1 MIIIIIMIKSM
12 AEADFMLCIT
22 YCKQSGNLEGN
33 RLTNYCVAGSINT
46 AFALFLKT
54 LENRCY
60 LYRDRDIKN
69 QKVGLLRSC
78 LSVSI

>member
-1 MIIIIIMIKSM
+1 M
-12 AEADFMLCIT
+12 AEADFMLRIT
-22 YCKQSGNLEGN
+22 YCKQSGILEGS
-33 RLTNYCVAGSINT
+33 RLTKFCEADSINT

-60 LYRDRDIKN
+60 LYRHRDIKN